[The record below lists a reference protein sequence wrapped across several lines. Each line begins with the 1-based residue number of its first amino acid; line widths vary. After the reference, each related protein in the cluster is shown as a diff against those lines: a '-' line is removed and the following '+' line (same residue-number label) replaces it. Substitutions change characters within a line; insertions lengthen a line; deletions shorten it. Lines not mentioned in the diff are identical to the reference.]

1 MDKLLNGGKKLW
13 GSCTRDQLVTDK
25 CKFLH
30 KMINDLTC
38 VKKVTDTFNK
48 KKLSGE
54 TDCMCPEAC
63 YSYEYVMTVSQSKW
77 PSAGFEMDAAYVKFV
92 ENNKVK
98 WLQDYDTIVRSLKE
112 RLRQN
117 DEEINQ
123 RLTANLNEQRF
134 V

>member
-1 MDKLLNGGKKLW
+1 
-13 GSCTRDQLVTDK
+13 
-25 CKFLH
+25 
-30 KMINDLTC
+30 MINDLTC